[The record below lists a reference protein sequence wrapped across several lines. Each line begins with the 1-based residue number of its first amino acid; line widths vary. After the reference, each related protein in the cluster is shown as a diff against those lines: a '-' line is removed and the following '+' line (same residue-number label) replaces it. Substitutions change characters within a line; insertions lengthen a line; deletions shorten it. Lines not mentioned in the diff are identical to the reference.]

1 MNELQPILNE
11 INDLLTRGLYDDFG
25 GGAKKKNRKRK
36 KTKKRKVKKVK
47 K

>member
-1 MNELQPILNE
+1 MTKLQPILNE
-11 INDLLTRGLYDDFG
+11 INKLLNPIDIQ